1 MLLLMGC
8 KEENIYIN
16 DCYKNV
22 FTTNDITAIFDISE
36 HNDDIMCY
44 NDIFIHITNKTE
56 KTIAQLELEIVCFD
70 EDENPVIDLY
80 SGDTYK
86 KVEITDFIGRFSSST
101 HRVRIFHNKNISRI
115 TVTDINIHYIKCK
128 K

>member
-1 MLLLMGC
+1 MLLLIGC

-22 FTTNDITAIFDISE
+22 FTTNDITAIFDISKY
-36 HNDDIMCY
+36 NDDIMGY

-70 EDENPVIDLY
+70 EDENPVID
-80 SGDTYK
+80 SFGDTYM
-86 KVEITDFIGRFSSST
+86 KVKITDFIDKLSTST
-101 HRVRIFHNKNISRI
+101 HRVRIFHNKNISHI
-115 TVTDINIHYIKCK
+115 TVTDINIHYIK
-128 K
+128 

>member
-1 MLLLMGC
+1 MLLLIGC

-22 FTTNDITAIFDISE
+22 FATNDITAIFDISE
-36 HNDDIMCY
+36 YNDDIMCY

-56 KTIAQLELEIVCFD
+56 KTIAQIELEMVCFD
-70 EDENPVIDLY
+70 EDENPIID
-80 SGDTYK
+80 SFGDTYM
-86 KVEITDFIGRFSSST
+86 KVKITDFIGRFSSST
-101 HRVRIFHNKNISRI
+101 YRFRRFHNKNISRI